1 MLLTSSIAK
10 HYIIASFQV
19 STRKLTHNSVL
30 EHMTSLKTSTHLRAL
45 IRIFIPKHK
54 TINYPH
60 SFVINC
66 NSPLST
72 FIFQKF
78 EASPPIFP
86 QNWLARARQLLY
98 HCLFGS
104 FFSSLKRNRKRRP
117 PLYSCT

>member
-30 EHMTSLKTSTHLRAL
+30 EHMTSLKTSTHLSAL
-45 IRIFIPKHK
+45 LRIFIPKHK

-98 HCLFGS
+98 HCLIWFV
-104 FFSSLKRNRKRRP
+104 FLVVKEK
-117 PLYSCT
+117 